1 MPIQIRAVSHR
12 LFAGVAVPSPLGII
26 ISISVLV
33 TGLLFQVSAYGA
45 GVLTNSSIKG
55 SVKDSQTGDALPG
68 ATILLKGTSLGSSSD
83 LAGDFIIRNVPPGSY
98 TLRATYVGYR
108 SVEVPI
114 TVNEG
119 QDLTENLKLEAVAIQ
134 GQSVLVTAQA
144 SGQNAAINQQ
154 LSSMQITNVV
164 SAAKIQELPDANA
177 AESVGRL
184 PGVSLIR
191 EGGEASQVVIRG
203 LAPQYNQIT
212 IDGVQMGGNVTP
224 NTSYNLL
231 PDTRSP
237 GINDQTALAN
247 LSNFGDRSVD
257 LSMVSSNSLGG
268 IEVTKAITPDM
279 DAAVLGG
286 VVNFDLREAQTGVS
300 AFHLLAQGGY
310 NNLKDD
316 YGDYRLGTSGE
327 KRFFDERLG
336 VYADVE
342 VERRNLSANQLGADY
357 NIKTKNFGVT
367 NRTYLYDVTL
377 TDIPRER
384 QRYDG
389 TITMDYKLNDGKI
402 DLMTF
407 YSYGDTKEQDRAE
420 TFKLLDQGN
429 SHVYSL
435 TDQETQLTQLTNILD
450 FKKEIS
456 SFDIDAKVSHSY
468 SENYLPYNNDYQFQQ
483 LSAGYSNVNDEN
495 LSPQQIPAL
504 ANDSLPIT
512 QMFSVAD
519 ANSMTKQRNISAS
532 LDLKTNL
539 DFSNWLTS
547 TIKFG
552 GQFQYVTR
560 SYNYEQ
566 SDGNIWYS
574 GGNVI
579 QGIENTFPWMIPT
592 IQKYGMIIP
601 LVTDS
606 GYSYKHFFDGSY
618 NMGPAMNVGLLN
630 QMLQVAKKY
639 GTLESWSYNAVAS
652 GTSDYSGKEYRSAGY
667 GMATVN
673 FGPDLTLLPG
683 IRYQVLET
691 DYTAPRALSQLGPI
705 SRYTYIHKDT
715 TVDVAHGF
723 WLPMVHLRYNP
734 LSWMQIHLAYTNS
747 ITYPDVSAITP
758 ELQVGTSSV
767 DYHNYLLKPAH
778 SSNYDAILSIYD
790 NTIGLLS
797 IDGFYKHI
805 NDLIF
810 STGTTYVLN
819 ASQFPGVPTYA
830 LGYSINTSVNDPY
843 AVEVYGAEVDW
854 ETHFWYL
861 PGPLSGLVLSANYSR
876 IFSQAKYPYTYIHV
890 ISQYPFKADTI
901 STYFTDRLINQ
912 PSFVANLAIGY
923 DYRDFSARVSMLY
936 QSNVFEAYNFWPELR
951 SNTDKYLRWDASVK
965 QGLPWL
971 GVQVFFDLYNINGAR
986 DITLNNGSNF
996 PSAEDHYGMTADLG
1010 IRLQL

>member
-1 MPIQIRAVSHR
+1 MRVIQLRKLIALSFSSLVLISSAFCQTTNRISGRVSDAVS
-12 LFAGVAVPSPLGII
+12 GES
-26 ISISVLV
+26 
-33 TGLLFQVSAYGA
+33 
-45 GVLTNSSIKG
+45 
-55 SVKDSQTGDALPG
+55 LPG
-68 ATILLKGTSLGSSSD
+68 ASILLVGTSLGASSD
-83 LAGDFIIRNVPPGSY
+83 LNGRYVIRDVPASAYIIRAS
-98 TLRATYVGYR
+98 YVGYEQSEKR
-108 SVEVPI
+108 IEV
-114 TVNEG
+114 TDGVT
-119 QDLTENLKLEAVAIQ
+119 LTLDMMLKAVGVQ
-134 GQSVLVTAQA
+134 GQTVVVTAQA

-184 PGVSLIR
+184 PGISLIR

-224 NTSYNLL
+224 NNAYSLL
-231 PDTRSP
+231 PDTRAP
-237 GINDQTALAN
+237 GTSDQTALAG

-257 LSMVSSNSLGG
+257 LSMISSNSLGG

-286 VVNFDLREAQTGVS
+286 VVNFDLREAQAGLS

-310 NNLKDD
+310 DNLKDD
-316 YGDYRLGTSGE
+316 YGDYKLGANGE
-327 KRFFDERLG
+327 KRFVEDRLG

-342 VERRNLSANQLGADY
+342 MERRNLSANQLGADY
-357 NIKTKNFGVT
+357 NIKTKTFGVP
-367 NRTYLYDVTL
+367 NKTYLYDVTL

-384 QRYDG
+384 ERYDG
-389 TITMDYKLNDGKI
+389 TVTLDYKLNDGKI

-420 TFKLLDQGN
+420 TFKLIDQGN

-435 TDQETQLTQLTNILD
+435 TDQETQLSQLTNILD
-450 FKKEIS
+450 FRKEIS
-456 SFDIDAKVSHSY
+456 DFEVNAKISHSY
-468 SENYLPYNNDYQFQQ
+468 SENYLPYSRDYQFQQ
-483 LSAGYSNVNDEN
+483 LSAGFSNVNDEN
-495 LSPQQIPAL
+495 LSPQQIPSL
-504 ANDSLPIT
+504 ANDSLQIT
-512 QMFSVAD
+512 QMFSVAE
-519 ANSMTKQRNISAS
+519 ANSMTKQRNITGS
-532 LDLKTNL
+532 LDLKTDV
-539 DFSNWLTS
+539 DFSRLVTS

-552 GQFQYVTR
+552 GQFQYVRR

-601 LVTDS
+601 LAADS
-606 GYSYKHFFDGSY
+606 NYSYSHFFNGSY
-618 NMGPAMNVGLLN
+618 KMGPAMNAGLLN
-630 QMLQVAKKY
+630 QMLQVAEKY

-652 GTSDYSGKEYRSAGY
+652 GESDYSGEEYRSAGY
-667 GMATVN
+667 GMATIN
-673 FGPDLTLLPG
+673 FGPDIALLPG
-683 IRYQVLET
+683 VRYQVLET
-691 DYTAPRALSQLGPI
+691 KYTAPRALSQLGPV
-705 SRYTYIHKDT
+705 SRYTYTYRDT
-715 TVDVAHGF
+715 TVDIAHGF

-734 LSWMQIHLAYTNS
+734 LSWLQIHLAYTNT

-758 ELQVGTSSV
+758 ELQVGTASV
-767 DYHNYLLKPAH
+767 DYHNYLLKPAR
-778 SSNYDAILSIYD
+778 SSNYDAIVSVYG

-797 IDGFYKHI
+797 VDGFYKGI

-819 ASQFPGVPTYA
+819 TSQYPGVPSYA
-830 LGYSINTSVNDPY
+830 RGYSINTSVNDPF
-843 AVEVYGAEVDW
+843 AVDVYGVEFDW

-861 PGPLSGLVLSANYSR
+861 PGPLSGLVLSANYSH
-876 IFSQAKYPYTYIHV
+876 IYSQGKYPYTYINV
-890 ISQYPFKADTI
+890 KSQYPFRADTI
-901 STYFTDRLINQ
+901 STYFSDRLLNQ
-912 PSFVANLAIGY
+912 PNEVANLAVGY
-923 DYRDFSARVSMLY
+923 DYGAFSARISMLY

-951 SNTDKYLRWDASVK
+951 SGTDKYLRWDASVK
-965 QGLPWL
+965 QGLPWYGL
-971 GVQVFFDLYNINGAR
+971 QLFFDLYNINGAR
-986 DITLNNGSNF
+986 DITLNQGSNF